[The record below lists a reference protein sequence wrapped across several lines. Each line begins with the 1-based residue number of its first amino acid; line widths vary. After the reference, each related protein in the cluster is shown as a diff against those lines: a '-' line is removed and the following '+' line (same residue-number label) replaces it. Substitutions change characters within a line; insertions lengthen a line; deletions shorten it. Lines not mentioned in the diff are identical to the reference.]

1 MTLELLSLQQSCY
14 LCLVGHLHLYSTEL
28 LSLLPT
34 SLRRFLFAHLPAID
48 LQRMEQTSLA
58 EGIDT
63 SSYWEALYHSFI
75 IRESLE
81 SWEHCA
87 SSDWELES
95 REQENTVDYKAIFLR
110 KVVNCTL
117 YSRKEVLVHFLS
129 LPLII
134 QSYMEYNNIKS
145 MLVASGLEVSSYSH
159 AIIPYRFKPLY
170 SNDPWTSFVDNG
182 LTTVEVLMNN
192 FEIYANTNLHWY
204 QGSKFSLF
212 NELEERDVGHY
223 LIGEFFR
230 NTESISLHYG
240 RDCRDENPS
249 HLFKAVLSSENPKLS
264 KVIICR
270 IFHTDVSQPM
280 KYIAPFLSPS
290 IWSHHELKFWPYDR
304 LQELYIAELG
314 DSLRIQRSLPQ
325 NVPKSASSLYQL
337 ARIIKHQKQL
347 RCVEFAGSLLY
358 ASPGFDALFT
368 SLVYF
373 VSLPSFEELH
383 ISGFLKTDGTLMMLI
398 RFLTVPTTHV
408 QSVLLSDV
416 YFVGKCGKHVLHNLI
431 ALPNVN
437 QENKILKVNRVE
449 VKNKLEMIN
458 VISSVGP
465 KIVLQCS

>member
-34 SLRRFLFAHLPAID
+34 SLRRFLFAYLPAID
-48 LQRMEQTSLA
+48 LQRIEQTSLV

-63 SSYWEALYHSFI
+63 STYWEALYHTLPSFM
-75 IRESLE
+75 
-81 SWEHCA
+81 
-87 SSDWELES
+87 S

-110 KVVNCTL
+110 YVVNCTV
-117 YSRKEVLVHFLS
+117 YSDSEVLFHLLS

-134 QSYMEYNNIKS
+134 ESYMEYSNIKS
-145 MLVASGLEVSSYSH
+145 MLVASGLEESSYRH
-159 AIIPYRFKPLY
+159 AIIPCRFKPLY

-182 LTTVEVLMNN
+182 ITTVKVLMNN
-192 FEIYANTNLHWY
+192 FEIYAKTNMHWY
-204 QGSKFSLF
+204 QGSRSKFTLF
-212 NELEERDVGHY
+212 HELEKRDGGY
-223 LIGEFFR
+223 DLIREFFR
-230 NTESISLHYG
+230 NTKSITLHYG
-240 RDCRDENPS
+240 RDCSDENPS
-249 HLFKAVLSSENPKLS
+249 HLFKAALSSENPKLS
-264 KVIICR
+264 KVIIYR

-290 IWSHHELKFWPYDR
+290 VSSHSDLKCTPYDR
-304 LQELYIAELG
+304 LQELYISEIG
-314 DSLRIQRSLPQ
+314 DCLRIQRSLPQ

-347 RCVEFAGSLLY
+347 RRVEFAGSLLY
-358 ASPGFDALFT
+358 ASPGFDALFK

-373 VSLPSFEELH
+373 VSLPSFEKLH

-416 YFVGKCGKHVLHNLI
+416 YFVGKCSIHVLDNLI
-431 ALPNVN
+431 ALPDVN
-437 QENKILKVNRVE
+437 EENKILKVNRID
-449 VKNKLEMIN
+449 VKNKKEMIN

-465 KIVLQCS
+465 QIVL

>member
-48 LQRMEQTSLA
+48 IQRMEQTTLA
-58 EGIDT
+58 KGIDT
-63 SSYWEALYHSFI
+63 SSYWEALHHSFI
-75 IRESLE
+75 IRPSFV
-81 SWEHCA
+81 
-87 SSDWELES
+87 S
-95 REQENTVDYKAIFLR
+95 RKQEKNVDYKAIFLR
-110 KVVNCTL
+110 NVVYWTL
-117 YSRKEVLVHFLS
+117 YWNNEVLDHLLS

-145 MLVASGLEVSSYSH
+145 MLVASGLEVSSYRH
-159 AIIPYRFKPLY
+159 AIIPCRFKPLY
-170 SNDPWTSFVDNG
+170 SNDPWTSFVDNR
-182 LTTVEVLMNN
+182 LTTVKVLMNN
-192 FEIYANTNLHWY
+192 FETYANTNLRWY
-204 QGSKFSLF
+204 QGCKFSLF
-212 NELEERDVGHY
+212 NEIERRDVRHDF
-223 LIGEFFR
+223 IGEFFR
-230 NTESISLHYG
+230 NTKSVTLHYG
-240 RDCRDENPS
+240 RDCSDENPS

-264 KVIICR
+264 KVIIYR

-280 KYIAPFLSPS
+280 KYIAQFLSPS
-290 IWSHHELKFWPYDR
+290 ISSHSDLKCTPYDR
-304 LQELYIAELG
+304 LQELYISEIG

-347 RCVEFAGSLLY
+347 RRVKFAGSLLY
-358 ASPGFDALFT
+358 ASPGFDALFK

-373 VSLPSFEELH
+373 VSLPSFEKLN

-398 RFLTVPTTHV
+398 KFLTVPTTHL

-416 YFVGKCGKHVLHNLI
+416 YFVGKCSKHVLDNLI
-431 ALPNVN
+431 ALPDVN
-437 QENKILKVNRVE
+437 RESKILKVNHVD
-449 VKNKLEMIN
+449 VKNKKEMIH

-465 KIVLQCS
+465 KIVL

>member
-63 SSYWEALYHSFI
+63 SSYWAALYHSFI
-75 IRESLE
+75 IRKYSFEP
-81 SWEHCA
+81 
-87 SSDWELES
+87 
-95 REQENTVDYKAIFLR
+95 REQENNVDYKAIFLR
-110 KVVNCTL
+110 EVVICTL
-117 YSRKEVLVHFLS
+117 YSKNEVLVHLLS

-134 QSYMEYNNIKS
+134 QSYIEYNNIKS
-145 MLVASGLEVSSYSH
+145 MLVASGLEVSSYRH
-159 AIIPYRFKPLY
+159 AIIIPCRFKALY

-182 LTTVEVLMNN
+182 LTTVKVLMNN
-192 FEIYANTNLHWY
+192 FEIYANTNLYWY
-204 QGSKFSLF
+204 QGSEFSLF
-212 NELEERDVGHY
+212 NELENRDVGHD
-223 LIGEFFR
+223 LIGQFFR
-230 NTESISLHYG
+230 NTESITLTLHYD
-240 RDCRDENPS
+240 RDCSDENPS

-264 KVIICR
+264 RVIMWR

-290 IWSHHELKFWPYDR
+290 IRSHSDLKCTPYDR

-314 DSLRIQRSLPQ
+314 DSLRIQRILPQ

-347 RCVEFAGSLLY
+347 RYVKFAGSLLY

-416 YFVGKCGKHVLHNLI
+416 YFVGECSKHVLHNLI

-437 QENKILKVNRVE
+437 QENKILKVNNVE
-449 VKNKLEMIN
+449 VKNKKEMIN
-458 VISSVGP
+458 VICSVGP